1 MVNSSLFIFHIAMV
15 FMLIGFGIFFWM
27 IFKKTKK
34 VYKKGRKAKRRL
46 KKFNNPKSLSK

>member
-1 MVNSSLFIFHIAMV
+1 MYQSTLFIFHIAMV

-34 VYKKGRKAKRRL
+34 VYKKGRKASRRM
-46 KKFNNPKSLSK
+46 KKFKSLLK